1 MKKIYSFFVALT
13 VMAIGAVLPAKAV
26 EVEDVVDGINY
37 KLDNSSLTAVVIA
50 LPGGEKYTN
59 DVEIPDKVE
68 YLGDNYDVK
77 RIENEAFLDC
87 AEMTSVTIPSSVY
100 YLGLYAFKGCEALTS
115 ITIPNSITVMD
126 NEVFAGCT
134 GLTSVSFE
142 ADIASIPE
150 KTFSHC
156 ESLAMFYVP
165 SGIGEIRNGA
175 FEDCYSLTMIE
186 LPSSLYLIGDGAF
199 SQCTSL
205 ESIELPS
212 ALGTI
217 SKEAFAGCQ
226 SLQTITIPASVTTIG
241 LSAFEECSS
250 LTAIEVE
257 ESNPTYCSKDGILY
271 SKDEKTLHCVPGA
284 KEGVLTIPYGV
295 TTISNSA
302 VSACKKLTHL
312 SIPETVTT
320 IDEYA
325 FYGCSNITHVVC
337 FAFTP
342 PTLLGSNAF
351 VYINRDETE
360 LFVPETKTAEYAA
373 TSWNWFNNTV
383 EFHDEV
389 IDGVNYRLYIS
400 GSTGFAKVRALPSP
414 AVYEGEVVMPN
425 YAKYCG
431 EDFVVTEISKDAFK
445 DCEDLTSVTL
455 PMYLT
460 SVNEGAFAGCT
471 KLESIDL
478 RDIIHLGEGAFEGCT
493 GLKSVDIPW
502 ITMLYAHTFKDCTGL
517 QSVVIPNLSY
527 IDDEAFAGCTGL
539 EMIICRA
546 PSVVP
551 LGTDVFTDVNGDIP
565 VYITDCNPADY
576 KKDPKW
582 SSYFHNFYENYFEQ
596 VVDGINYRFNT
607 NLNIASVI
615 PLPGTDKYEG
625 DIEIPAKVQVSG
637 LDFKLHALSSEAFA
651 NCIDLTSVSLP
662 ESLEAI
668 HDNVFRGCINL
679 TEIILPSTATI
690 VDGQQFEGCTSL
702 HKVIL
707 PETMTFIPDFMFSNC
722 TSLDSLIIPAGVT
735 NIGNMAFADC
745 TGMTFLYCKPVFP
758 PKWDTEHCFENVV
771 PANVTV
777 RVPDASLADYMTDPN
792 DPGWQYFY
800 HFIGSKVDWLV
811 NGINYTLDLDAYLAG
826 VRSLSGGGKYM
837 ETVIVPDHIS
847 YGGHDY
853 VVTSVLDEAFKSCD
867 ELDTLVLPGT
877 ILSVG
882 SEALYGCSNLK
893 LCVCPASTP
902 PTVGVGAFYNV
913 PGAYLWVPDYTAY
926 SATDWDWFNIN
937 EDLVKVI
944 DGINYVL
951 LLSDNSAI
959 VKHHTDGTQYTG
971 EIVIPAKV
979 SYLGLS
985 FKVTEI
991 YEYAF
996 SYTIG
1001 YSDDNLTSV
1010 TMPEGLTHISRFA
1023 FSGCHWISSITIP
1036 STVKSIGERAFG
1048 YTAITEIT
1056 IPASVASLNPTAFE
1070 QCESLDAIEVV
1081 EKNAHYSS
1089 VDGVLF
1095 SKDKKKLVL
1104 FPLHKGELLENNAY
1118 VVPEGTEVIGE
1129 DAFELCKSL
1138 DELTLP
1144 ASLTAIEDDAFNWA
1158 NIGKLTCK
1166 ATTPPT
1172 ATEESFGGSYS
1183 YLFPRKLFVP
1193 FASIG
1198 AYKTAPGW
1206 EKFEQILS
1214 PELFVEVQEAT
1225 NIHATSAD
1233 MSWIGA
1239 GDSYDLRYKD
1249 YYSTDEWTVVEGITE
1264 TSYHMTEL
1272 KDNTFYVVQVRSK
1285 CSGEYGEWYGYGSW
1299 NFITPELFT
1308 LTYEVD
1314 GEVYATEYHEAG
1326 DAIVLLPNP
1335 PAKEGYTFTGWQY
1348 TINMMPNYDYT
1359 ILGYFD
1365 INEYTV
1371 RFFNINGGVESEQS
1385 VKWNEAASAPS
1396 DDDMYVEGYDFL
1408 GWDVDFSHVT
1418 ADMDIYPKYK
1428 KTDYKLT
1435 VKAQNGEV
1443 YVEYD
1448 PEYLALMAPARR
1460 SPEGKVTWDTEHIDD
1475 FEHFHMGQILRF
1487 TAKADEGYEFLY
1499 WETNGYDSELSDIED
1514 NPATFEFPANDVTVG
1529 AVFAIKTYKVTL
1541 EMEHGKIDYEPS
1553 YLDLKAI
1560 NHGTVLTLSATPDE
1574 SYKFVGWSDGVETM
1588 SRELK
1593 VVSDTTMAALF
1604 EEIPGY
1610 YEPKDLK
1617 VTQTPVGTDVEIAFS
1632 WSEVESAASYQLR
1645 LEYNE
1650 QVYGPIPTLGDNSL
1664 KVNLSMVR
1672 SKITIPVAPGSY
1684 AIQWAVRSVDMLN
1697 NPLCDWVESEFVIVV
1712 EDTGTGLDSQKS
1724 RVESR
1729 KLLIDG
1735 QLFIIVGEKMYDAAG
1750 RLVK

>member
-1 MKKIYSFFVALT
+1 MKKIYKLFVALT
-13 VMAIGAVLPAKAV
+13 VMAIGAVMPAKAAV
-26 EVEDVVDGINY
+26 VQDVVDGIRY
-37 KLDNSSLTAVVIA
+37 EFDDYSYTAGVLA
-50 LPGGEKYTN
+50 LAGGEKYTG
-59 DVEIPDKVE
+59 DVEIPEKVE
-68 YLGDNYDVK
+68 YKGDTYTVE
-77 RIENEAFLDC
+77 RIEDNAFADC
-87 AEMTSVTIPSSVY
+87 AELTSVTMPSTVY
-100 YLGLYAFKGCEALTS
+100 RIGESAFLRCEALTS
-115 ITIPNSITVMD
+115 IEVPSSVSEMGNS
-126 NEVFAGCT
+126 VFMFCS
-134 GLTSVSFE
+134 GLTSVTFD
-142 ADIASIPE
+142 AGVANIPE
-150 KTFSHC
+150 GTFDGC
-156 ESLAMFYVP
+156 MSLTSFVVP
-165 SGIGEIRNGA
+165 DGVMEIRNDA
-175 FEDCYSLTMIE
+175 FSNCFALETIE
-186 LPSSLYLIGDGAF
+186 LPNSLYQIGESAFALCSSL
-199 SQCTSL
+199 S
-205 ESIELPS
+205 SIELPS
-212 ALGTI
+212 ALSTI
-217 SKEAFAGCQ
+217 GERAFLFCT
-226 SLQTITIPASVTTIG
+226 SLQTVTIPESVTTIG
-241 LSAFEECSS
+241 ESAFEQCSF
-250 LTAIEVE
+250 LTSIEVE
-257 ESNPTYCSKDGILY
+257 EANANYCSKDGVLY
-271 SKDEKTLHCVPGA
+271 SKDETTLVAVPGG
-284 KEGVLTIPYGV
+284 KEGVLAIPEGV
-295 TTISNSA
+295 TTVSKSA
-302 VSACKKLTHL
+302 VSYCTNLTHL
-312 SIPETVTT
+312 SIPSSVTT
-320 IDEYA
+320 IQDGA
-325 FYGCSNITHVVC
+325 FYGCANIKYVAC
-337 FAFTP
+337 FASTTP
-342 PTLLGSNAF
+342 VLTGSDTFN
-351 VYINRDETE
+351 YISRDEAELLVPDGASGAYAGTE
-360 LFVPETKTAEYAA
+360 
-373 TSWNWFNNTV
+373 WNWFNKTV
-383 EFHDEV
+383 EYHDEV
-389 IDGVNYRLYIS
+389 IDGVNYGLYIS
-400 GSTGFAKVRALPSP
+400 GGMGFARVK
-414 AVYEGEVVMPN
+414 E
-425 YAKYCG
+425 
-431 EDFVVTEISKDAFK
+431 
-445 DCEDLTSVTL
+445 
-455 PMYLT
+455 
-460 SVNEGAFAGCT
+460 
-471 KLESIDL
+471 
-478 RDIIHLGEGAFEGCT
+478 
-493 GLKSVDIPW
+493 
-502 ITMLYAHTFKDCTGL
+502 
-517 QSVVIPNLSY
+517 
-527 IDDEAFAGCTGL
+527 
-539 EMIICRA
+539 
-546 PSVVP
+546 
-551 LGTDVFTDVNGDIP
+551 
-565 VYITDCNPADY
+565 
-576 KKDPKW
+576 
-582 SSYFHNFYENYFEQ
+582 
-596 VVDGINYRFNT
+596 
-607 NLNIASVI
+607 
-615 PLPGTDKYEG
+615 LPGTDKYEG
-625 DIEIPAKVQVSG
+625 DIVLPDYTQYCGADFQVIEIEHDVFRNCTELRSITLPEYITYIREGAFAGCSALERIDLKNIMHLGEGAFEQCTGLQAVEIPSITMLYPRTFKDCSGLQAVVIPNVGSIEDEAFSGCINLKMIICRATKVLPLGTDVFKDVDPDIPVFIPFTNPADYEADPQWSSYFHNFIGNYFSQIVDGVNYHFNTASNYADVFPLPDAAKYTGDIVIPAKVEVFG
-637 LDFKLHALSSEAFA
+637 LDFEVRSISSEAFKD
-651 NCIDLTSVSLP
+651 CPDLTSVSMP
-662 ESLEAI
+662 EGLGYI
-668 HDNVFRGCINL
+668 HDGAFQGCTGL
-679 TEIILPSTATI
+679 TELNIPASVIF
-690 VDGQQFEGCTSL
+690 VDGYQFEGCTNLRSVSL
-702 HKVIL
+702 PL
-707 PETMTFIPDFMFSNC
+707 SMSFIPDHMFEGCS
-722 TSLDSLIIPAGVT
+722 SLDSLIIPAGVT
-735 NIGNMAFADC
+735 NIGDKAFAGC

-777 RVPDASLADYMTDPN
+777 RVPDAGLTDYATDPN
-792 DPGWQYFY
+792 DPGWSYFY
-800 HFIGSKVDWLV
+800 HYIGSTIDWLV

-882 SEALYGCSNLK
+882 SEAFYGCMGLE
-893 LCVCPASTP
+893 LCVCPTLAP

-996 SYTIG
+996 SKTIG

-1010 TMPEGLTHISRFA
+1010 TMPEGLTHIGSHAFA
-1023 FSGCHWISSITIP
+1023 GCHWINSITIP
-1036 STVKSIGERAFG
+1036 STVTEIDERAFG

-1081 EKNAHYSS
+1081 EKNDHYCS

-1129 DAFELCKSL
+1129 DAFELCESL
-1138 DELTLP
+1138 SELTLP

-1285 CSGEYGEWYGYGSW
+1285 CSGEYGEWFGYGLW

-1371 RFFNINGGVESEQS
+1371 RFFNINGGVESEQP

-1396 DDDMYVEGYDFL
+1396 DGEMYVEGFDFL

-1418 ADMDIYPKYK
+1418 ADMDIHPKYK
-1428 KTDYKLT
+1428 KTDYTLT
-1435 VKAQNGEV
+1435 VKTAHGEV
-1443 YVEYD
+1443 YIEYD
-1448 PEYLALMAPARR
+1448 PEYLALLSPARR
-1460 SPEGKVTWDTEHIDD
+1460 SPEGKVSWDTEHIDD
-1475 FEHFHMGQILRF
+1475 FEHFHMGQVLRF
-1487 TAKADEGYEFLY
+1487 TAIPDEGYEFDY
-1499 WETNGYDSELSDIED
+1499 WETNGHDWQLSDIGD
-1514 NPATFEFPANDVTVG
+1514 NPATFEFPSSDVVL
-1529 AVFAIKTYKVTL
+1529 AAYFKLKTYKVTL
-1541 EMEHGKIDYEPS
+1541 EAEHGKIDVEPS

-1593 VVSDTTMAALF
+1593 VVSDTTVAALF

-1617 VTQTPVGTDVEIAFS
+1617 VTQTPVGNDMEIAFS

-1684 AIQWAVRSVDMLN
+1684 TIHWAVRSVDMLN
-1697 NPLCDWVESEFVIVV
+1697 SPLCDWVESEFVIVV

-1729 KLLIDG
+1729 KMLIDG